1 MSFYLPQKSCVSI
14 ASKSVYENT
23 HSPLDFF
30 IQNTLQ
36 KGRKEGHGKREK
48 RYNDQMQHRELP
60 DSKKSAVKRQVEI
73 PECGAE
79 VR

>member
-1 MSFYLPQKSCVSI
+1 MGGAEAAQP
-14 ASKSVYENT
+14 YELNGLNAAQ
-23 HSPLDFF
+23 LDSQVVKRVNSTLCIFF
-30 IQNTLQ
+30 
-36 KGRKEGHGKREK
+36 K